1 MSCSVGLAG
10 LCCHILALSLFLNHY
25 TDTNEKILELTCT
38 EQLQKWRRRSE
49 KGYIP
54 MVPLKQLKPK
64 SAGMKIKQ
72 NKVDNSPADPQ
83 NLYFKRDVLNIILNL
98 KEKLKKRK
106 TS

>member
-1 MSCSVGLAG
+1 
-10 LCCHILALSLFLNHY
+10 
-25 TDTNEKILELTCT
+25 
-38 EQLQKWRRRSE
+38 
-49 KGYIP
+49 

-83 NLYFKRDVLNIILNL
+83 KFIFQTRRSKYYLKLKRKV
-98 KEKLKKRK
+98 KKRK